1 MGRQGYKG
9 EGIMGHCRDCGC
21 RTTNGICSNCQ
32 EELFIMTYQGEYM
45 GDEPSEEFIEKA
57 NEQGREGDKDL

>member
-1 MGRQGYKG
+1 M
-9 EGIMGHCRDCGC
+9 MGHCRDCGC